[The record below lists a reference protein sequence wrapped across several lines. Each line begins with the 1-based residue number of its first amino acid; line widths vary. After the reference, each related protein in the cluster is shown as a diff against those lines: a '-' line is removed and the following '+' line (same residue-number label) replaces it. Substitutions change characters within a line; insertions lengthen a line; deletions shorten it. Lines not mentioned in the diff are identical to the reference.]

1 MKRLALEKKVGHLQR
16 NPIFFVYYVTAQGDV
31 LGTLEL
37 RSMGMVF
44 QPLNPR
50 FKGTFSYQTGDLNDN
65 CHAGFILLYKDLH
78 DTTTIVPVPSQEP
91 GESEEDDHPLVF
103 HLQVGLKHTGKYP
116 KLSQKEKQLV
126 HKLADSKTP
135 IASLDLKGRI
145 ASLDGKLWPNEERK
159 NYVKLFQTR
168 LNEIRARLD
177 PEDLQI
183 SADIADLEDPDDDIM
198 EESPSPLRKREQSL
212 SLKGHNTSIPFF
224 DLNFRGLFPGP
235 QQPTYTR
242 VQSEFEL
249 LQNLFGFKCRALE
262 DVSNESF
269 VSLKHLFPEVE
280 LVRQQRIQ
288 SSEQSVTVVELSTL
302 DLMEKSKREQRK
314 KEASKILYWDSDK
327 NQVCEHEG
335 LESEF
340 SISKDSTEKP
350 AAALFFSNS
359 EIMFKNSQLLVVYFL
374 TSARPLCT

>member
-1 MKRLALEKKVGHLQR
+1 M
-16 NPIFFVYYVTAQGDV
+16 FFVYFVTAQGDV

-50 FKGTFSYQTGDLNDN
+50 FKGTFSYQAGDLNDN
-65 CHAGFILLYKDLH
+65 CQAGFILLYKDLH
-78 DTTTIVPVPSQEP
+78 DTTIIVPVPSQEP
-91 GESEEDDHPLVF
+91 GESEDDDLPLVY
-103 HLQVGLKHTGKYP
+103 HLQIGLKHTGKYP
-116 KLSQKEKQLV
+116 KVGQNEKDLF
-126 HKLADSKTP
+126 HKLAESKTP

-159 NYVKLFQTR
+159 NYMKLFQTR
-168 LNEIRARLD
+168 LNEIRSRLD

-183 SADIADLEDPDDDIM
+183 FADVADLEDPDEDIM
-198 EESPSPLRKREQSL
+198 EESSSPLRKREQSL
-212 SLKGHNTSIPFF
+212 SLKGHNTTIPFF
-224 DLNFRGLFPGP
+224 DINFRGLFSSS

-249 LQNLFGFKCRALE
+249 LKKLFGFKCRTLE

-269 VSLKHLFPEVE
+269 VPLKHLFPEVA

-288 SSEQSVTVVELSTL
+288 SSEQSVTVVEVSTL

-314 KEASKILYWDSDK
+314 KEASKIFYWDSDK
-327 NQVCEHEG
+327 KEVLEHEG

-340 SISKDSTEKP
+340 SVAREITEKP
-350 AAALFFSNS
+350 PAASPFFLKS
-359 EIMFKNSQLLVVYFL
+359 EILFKNSQLLVV
-374 TSARPLCT
+374 